1 MDLVLAVMVAGL
13 VGCGD
18 DMTGPQLG
26 TVEVDVTTSGVAIDA
41 DGFVLGLD
49 DGAQTEDI
57 DTSGSVTLDV
67 EAGDHTV
74 KLRDIAVN
82 CMVDG
87 DNPVSVT
94 VTAGEI
100 STASFAVTCVLT

>member
-1 MDLVLAVMVAGL
+1 MKLTNSLQAVVDLVLAVMVAGL

-49 DGAQTEDI
+49 DGAQTEDG
-57 DTSGSVTLDV
+57 SGPR
-67 EAGDHTV
+67 A
-74 KLRDIAVN
+74 
-82 CMVDG
+82 
-87 DNPVSVT
+87 
-94 VTAGEI
+94 
-100 STASFAVTCVLT
+100 